1 MRGGPYKHQ
10 AVNTKFPSRCRTMY
24 ALLLSFALLSQ
35 LCSADSIPDDP
46 SNSRR
51 VLHIV
56 LDGLTARSVDSLLS
70 DGRLPNLAKL
80 KANGA
85 FTDNARIDHDSSQ
98 TLPTHVSMFTGMN
111 VEDHGVKDDK
121 DPGTPKSING
131 LENIFD
137 LVSDAN
143 IGDTCFFGS
152 KDKFKFFERS
162 SWSIT
167 YFDYNKNGDDTIKS
181 IREKMNSRDPCR
193 YAFVHFREPDKAGH
207 ADGPDGKEYHRA
219 VELADEYV
227 GQVLEIYKSLRM
239 LDQTAIIVMPD
250 HGFEVDR

>member
-1 MRGGPYKHQ
+1 MS
-10 AVNTKFPSRCRTMY
+10 V
-24 ALLLSFALLSQ
+24 LLLSSFLVLLSQ
-35 LCSADSIPDDP
+35 LLASCVGADSIPDDP
-46 SNSRR
+46 SNKRR

-56 LDGLTARSVDSLLS
+56 LDGLTVRSVDSLLS
-70 DGRLPNLAKL
+70 DGRLPNLEKL
-80 KANGA
+80 KADGA
-85 FTDNARIDHDSSQ
+85 STDNARIDYDSSQ

-121 DPGTPKSING
+121 DPGTSKSIND

-152 KDKFKFFERS
+152 KDKFEFFERS
-162 SWSIT
+162 SWSIS
-167 YFDYNKNGDDTIKS
+167 YFDYNKDGDDTIKAV
-181 IREKMNSRDPCR
+181 RDKMRSRDPCR

-207 ADGPDGKEYHRA
+207 ADGPDDKGYLRA
-219 VELADEYV
+219 VELADGYV
-227 GQVLEIYKSLRM
+227 GEILEIYENLGM
-239 LDQTAIIVMPD
+239 LDQTAIIFTTD

>member
-1 MRGGPYKHQ
+1 MS
-10 AVNTKFPSRCRTMY
+10 V
-24 ALLLSFALLSQ
+24 LLLSSFLVLLSQ
-35 LCSADSIPDDP
+35 LLASCVRADSIPDDP
-46 SNSRR
+46 SNNRR

-56 LDGLTARSVDSLLS
+56 LDGLTVRSVDSLLS

-80 KANGA
+80 KADGA
-85 FTDNARIDHDSSQ
+85 STDNARIDYDSSQ

-121 DPGTPKSING
+121 DPGTSKSIND

-152 KDKFKFFERS
+152 KDKFEFFERS
-162 SWSIT
+162 SWSIS
-167 YFDYNKNGDDTIKS
+167 FFEYNKDGDDTIKAVS
-181 IREKMNSRDPCR
+181 DKMRSRDPCR

-207 ADGPDGKEYHRA
+207 ADGPDDKEYHRA
-219 VELADEYV
+219 VELADDYV
-227 GQVLEIYKSLRM
+227 GEILEIYENLGM
-239 LDQTAIIVMPD
+239 LDQTAIILTTD